1 MHKYWLATFNNIN
14 TVILPIKV
22 ISNYLDYYRIK
33 IISSL
38 FSTGLILE
46 DIITLIS
53 HWVWLNKVTLNNAL
67 KVNKKGLYSSFEID

>member
-1 MHKYWLATFNNIN
+1 MHEYLLATFNNNN

-22 ISNYLDYYRIK
+22 ISNYLDYYRIE

-38 FSTGLILE
+38 FSTELILE

-67 KVNKKGLYSSFEID
+67 KVNKKGLYSSFETD

>member
-1 MHKYWLATFNNIN
+1 MYEYWLATFNNIN
-14 TVILPIKV
+14 LVILPIKV
-22 ISNYLDYYRIK
+22 KSNYLDYYRIE

-38 FSTGLILE
+38 FSTKLILE

-67 KVNKKGLYSSFEID
+67 KV